1 MKYIL
6 IIILIF
12 LFPIPLITS
21 IYFSPENY
29 YIKLFNFKINI
40 NKSPKKTKKKKTT
53 KIKIPY
59 LKLIYSIDNLKFK
72 PIILIKGSLDYSL
85 KDPAIDAIMYGCIYS
100 FIPFIDRIFKILFHI
115 IKKDISIK
123 PLYRDNLIINLKLQC
138 IIFVSLGQIIYM
150 ICILF
155 NTFIN
160 YEEDTYGN

>member
-1 MKYIL
+1 MKCIL

-40 NKSPKKTKKKKTT
+40 NKSPKKKKITKK
-53 KIKIPY
+53 KIPY

-72 PIILIKGSLDYSL
+72 PIILIKGSLAYSL
-85 KDPAIDAIMYGCIYS
+85 KDPAIDAIMYGCLYS

-115 IKKDISIK
+115 MKKDISIK
-123 PLYRDNLIINLKLQC
+123 PLYSDNLIINLKLRC

-150 ICILF
+150 ICVLF

-160 YEEDTYGN
+160 YEEAIYDNW